1 MDTGS
6 TPPKAS
12 PQMEQQNQKAYGKT
26 TVVNSAYSKTTTLT
40 TSAQP
45 KTYGAPLT
53 NTNNNKGMTGAQQN
67 SRTSPNVGK
76 AKASGIGTNSSG
88 YKKY

>member
-26 TVVNSAYSKTTTLT
+26 TVTNTAYSKTTTVT
-40 TSAQP
+40 ASAQP
-45 KTYGAPLT
+45 KTYGAPL
-53 NTNNNKGMTGAQQN
+53 TNNNKGMTGAQQN